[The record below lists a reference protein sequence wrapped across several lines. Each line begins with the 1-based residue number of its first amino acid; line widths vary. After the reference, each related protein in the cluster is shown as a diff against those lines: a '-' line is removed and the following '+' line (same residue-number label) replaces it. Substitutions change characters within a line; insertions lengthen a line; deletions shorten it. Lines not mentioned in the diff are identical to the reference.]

1 MDNSTT
7 SDKKKEGFLGQKMIV
22 LPPDSLKKIVN
33 NVLIQNFYLTAIGFY
48 PHAEFHDRNRQIG
61 ANEYILLYCTEG
73 EGEVFINQQSFL
85 LKPNHFIIIPPEVPH
100 HYKSS
105 LSNPWTIFWVHFTG
119 KRAEIIYDRYANE
132 NKPEVKFIAYS
143 EQRVKNFLDIINL
156 LNRTFEDRALEF
168 ANINLM
174 HFVSSFI
181 YQQEFNS
188 KSTEKNMVNQSV
200 EYMKE
205 NLHKSLKIDD
215 LAENQNLSIS
225 RYSEVFKANTG
236 YPPIHYFIQLK
247 IQKSCQYLY
256 FTDKSIK
263 EICALIG
270 FKDQYYFSRMFKKMM
285 DVPPSK
291 YKSTYKK

>member
-1 MDNSTT
+1 MVNSTK
-7 SDKKKEGFLGQKMIV
+7 SKKKEEGFVGQKMIV
-22 LPPDSLKKIVN
+22 LPPDSLKKIGGN
-33 NVLIQNFYLTAIGFY
+33 PLIQDFYLTAIGFY
-48 PHAEFHDRNRQIG
+48 PHAVFHDRKRKTG

-73 EGEVFINQQSFL
+73 EGDVFIFQQSYL
-85 LKPNHFIIIPPEVPH
+85 LKPNHFIIIPPDLPH

-105 LSNPWTIFWVHFTG
+105 LKNPWTIFWVHFTG
-119 KRAEIIYDRYANE
+119 KRAEIIYDRYAS
-132 NKPEVKFIAYS
+132 NKPTVKFIAYN
-143 EQRVKNFLDIINL
+143 EQRVKKFLDIINL
-156 LNRTFEDRALEF
+156 LDYTFEDKSLEY
-168 ANINLM
+168 ANINLL
-174 HFVSSFI
+174 HFISSFI

-188 KSTEKNMVNQSV
+188 KSKEKNMVNKSI
-200 EYMKE
+200 EFMKK

-215 LAENQNLSIS
+215 LAAHQNLSIS
-225 RYSEVFKANTG
+225 RFCEVFKENTG

-270 FKDQYYFSRMFKKMM
+270 FSDPYYFSRMFKKMM

-291 YKSTYKK
+291 YRSIYKK